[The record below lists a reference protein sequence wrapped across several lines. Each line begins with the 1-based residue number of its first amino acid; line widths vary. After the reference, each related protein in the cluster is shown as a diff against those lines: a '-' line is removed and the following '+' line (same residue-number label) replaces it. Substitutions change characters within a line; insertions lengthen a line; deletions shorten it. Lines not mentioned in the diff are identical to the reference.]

1 MLTKIARP
9 LISSGV
15 SPLSFALRPLS
26 FSSIFHQ
33 SAASKSSSNV
43 KSTKSDDK
51 SLVEK
56 KTDEKVLRV
65 EDSLKDLSSVK
76 WRTEF
81 NGKRLWPHD
90 QWPERDLVN
99 FPPYKVR
106 EVPNAVRWYCVP
118 ETWFK
123 FFYDK
128 TGVTGPYMFFYGLLI
143 YGFSKEYIVLW
154 YDFTE
159 YLILAAAV
167 ITVVKKLGPLVG
179 DVFRGWYQ
187 EEVDRYTSVV
197 QNSKAMAG
205 KMLHGYEESL
215 TRAKSIGQ
223 LADARKD
230 IINMALEAAYR
241 DRLKQ
246 MYDAVKRRLD
256 YQVALQNARKDFER
270 TNMINWITN
279 EVKKAITAKQE
290 QDTLQACLNQLKQIA
305 AQTK

>member
-1 MLTKIARP
+1 MI
-9 LISSGV
+9 
-15 SPLSFALRPLS
+15 
-26 FSSIFHQ
+26 
-33 SAASKSSSNV
+33 
-43 KSTKSDDK
+43 
-51 SLVEK
+51 
-56 KTDEKVLRV
+56 
-65 EDSLKDLSSVK
+65 
-76 WRTEF
+76 
-81 NGKRLWPHD
+81 
-90 QWPERDLVN
+90 N
-99 FPPYKVR
+99 FR
-106 EVPNAVRWYCVP
+106 
-118 ETWFK
+118 
-123 FFYDK
+123 
-128 TGVTGPYMFFYGLLI
+128 
-143 YGFSKEYIVLW
+143 
-154 YDFTE
+154 
-159 YLILAAAV
+159 
-167 ITVVKKLGPLVG
+167 LGPLVG

-279 EVKKAITAKQE
+279 EVKKAITPKQE